1 MKIRVPLRK
10 IKIDVIG
17 CHLLVKATVNKK
29 NIWLVL
35 DTGASQTILDYHL
48 AEEFSNDK
56 PRHVKA
62 AVSTGV
68 GGESLKTHFIIVD
81 RFAVGQAVW
90 HDRLLVLLEMHHINN
105 SYEKMGKQKIQGI
118 LGGDFL
124 NLFQAIIDYKNKQLI
139 LTLPPKRKK
148 KS

>member
-1 MKIRVPLRK
+1 MKIKVPLRK
-10 IKIDVIG
+10 IKIDQSG
-17 CHLLVKATVNKK
+17 YHLLIKAAVNNKK
-29 NIWLVL
+29 VWLVL

-48 AEEFSNDK
+48 ADDFSKDK
-56 PRHVKA
+56 PTHIKA

-68 GGESLKTHFIIVD
+68 GGESLKTHFITID
-81 RFAVGQAVW
+81 RFAVGEAAWQN
-90 HDRLLVLLEMHHINN
+90 RIFVLLEMHHINN
-105 SYEKMGKQKIQGI
+105 SYEKIGKQKIQGI

-139 LTLPPKRKK
+139 LTLPAKRKK